1 LFRHKEQV
9 LPIDMLAGE
18 EVEQF
23 RAALY
28 ATAALDP
35 RDITARAVTDSNEKE
50 LSGAGKGV
58 PQ

>member
-1 LFRHKEQV
+1 
-9 LPIDMLAGE
+9 MLAGE
-18 EVEQF
+18 ELEQF